1 MNEAADSTTGRVG
14 SSDGRAPLQCGG
26 GRQFEPGQPPGSD
39 TFEGRLWTAN
49 VTDLVTSYY
58 SVGELDSWPLAT
70 LVHIEVGTKAL
81 RKLRKMCLDKRQTAA
96 HAPLG
101 SVPVFEKTH
110 LPDDDVWEVY
120 TDGTRKRMAGIPY
133 EEGSHGRQV
142 SS

>member
-1 MNEAADSTTGRVG
+1 MNGTADST
-14 SSDGRAPLQCGG
+14 
-26 GRQFEPGQPPGSD
+26 

-81 RKLRKMCLDKRQTAA
+81 RKIRKMCLDKRLTQ
-96 HAPLG
+96 APLG

-120 TDGTRKRMAGIPY
+120 TDGTRKRM
-133 EEGSHGRQV
+133 
-142 SS
+142 